1 MQHAFAKSCGK
12 EDLSFI
18 SLYIRGGVKVKH
30 EPISGAERKN
40 TPPQGQGVRV
50 LLTAGSLSR

>member
-1 MQHAFAKSCGK
+1 MQHAFAKKLRQGRYFL
-12 EDLSFI
+12 DFI
-18 SLYIRGGVKVKH
+18 IHKGGVKVKH
-30 EPISGAERKN
+30 IPISGAERKN

>member
-18 SLYIRGGVKVKH
+18 SLYIRGVKVKH
-30 EPISGAERKN
+30 GPISGAERKN

>member
-1 MQHAFAKSCGK
+1 MQHAFAESCGK
-12 EDLSFI
+12 EDISSI

-30 EPISGAERKN
+30 IPISGAERKN